1 MEWPTHH
8 IQYSRTLKIIRM
20 DASNPTNPFEIP
32 ELLEKVL
39 LYLTQGEI
47 LQVQRVNRFWRDT
60 IFESPSL
67 QQKLFFQPLPP
78 SKVAGR
84 LPQWN
89 PIVEAL
95 FPFLFT
101 SNNQPYLGPFKYK
114 DMAEEMIQHWAG
126 DPIRR
131 QAILRPEASWRL
143 MLPVQPAAPIDGLFK
158 IGEHVYDEGD
168 GYDDWNVY
176 DDWDD
181 KMLEWCGVDPSRH
194 ASASASR
201 SDLGTNATTGL
212 LYDIVL
218 HYFSSCISATGIH
231 VQWNMFD
238 TRCHKMSK
246 LGKHEKQEPRNTIT
260 IHVNP
265 IAEGTWPVPIPS
277 SGLRAV
283 LALPVGVVG
292 ASNKANRYPGGCETE
307 EYWEWGRL
315 APELESEL
323 DKEWRQSRESG
334 ESELLALHWE
344 TY

>member
-1 MEWPTHH
+1 M
-8 IQYSRTLKIIRM
+8 LKITKM
-20 DASNPTNPFEIP
+20 DTSNTGPRSPLEIP
-32 ELLEKVL
+32 ELLEKIL
-39 LYLTQGEI
+39 LHLTQGEV
-47 LQVQRVNRFWRDT
+47 LQLQRVCHFWRDA
-60 IFESPSL
+60 ISDSPSL

-89 PIVEAL
+89 PLVEGL
-95 FPFLFT
+95 FPFLFMFEPK
-101 SNNQPYLGPFKYK
+101 PYLGPWDFKNS
-114 DMAEEMIQHWAG
+114 AEDSIQHWAG

-158 IGEHVYDEGD
+158 AEWYWDGDWGEK
-168 GYDDWNVY
+168 N
-176 DDWDD
+176 
-181 KMLEWCGVDPSRH
+181 MLEWCGVDPSRH
-194 ASASASR
+194 ASALASR

-238 TRCHKMSK
+238 TGCRKLSK
-246 LGKHEKQEPRNTIT
+246 LGKYQKQEPRNTIT
-260 IHVNP
+260 IHVMP
-265 IAEGTWPVPIPS
+265 IGEGTWPVPIPS

-283 LALPVGVVG
+283 LGLPVGVVG
-292 ASNKANRYPGGCETE
+292 ASNKANRYPGGCDHE
-307 EYWEWGRL
+307 EYQKWGKV

-323 DKEWRQSRESG
+323 DKEWRESRESG
-334 ESELLALHWE
+334 ASELLALHWE